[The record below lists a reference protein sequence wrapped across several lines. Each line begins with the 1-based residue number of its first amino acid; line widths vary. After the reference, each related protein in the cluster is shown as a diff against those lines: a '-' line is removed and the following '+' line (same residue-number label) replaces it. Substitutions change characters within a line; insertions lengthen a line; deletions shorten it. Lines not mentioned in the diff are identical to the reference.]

1 MLKYKN
7 KFKIINSS
15 IIAQNKS
22 AYFKYFIKNEIEAGI
37 SLHGW
42 EVKSIR
48 AGKVNINDSYV
59 LLKNNEAFL
68 LGSVFQPIIVTSH
81 IIYDYMRTR
90 KLLLNKKELYYLS
103 ILINRK
109 GYTLVAISL
118 YWKNAWIKIKI
129 GVAKGKKIY
138 DKRLD
143 IKEREWKIKKN
154 SIIKN

>member
-7 KFKIINSS
+7 NFKIINSS
-15 IIAQNKS
+15 IIAKNKS
-22 AYFKYFIKNEIEAGI
+22 AYFKYFIKQEIEAGI

-81 IIYDYMRTR
+81 IRYDSMRTR

-143 IKEREWKIKKN
+143 IKEREWKIKKMR
-154 SIIKN
+154 IINN